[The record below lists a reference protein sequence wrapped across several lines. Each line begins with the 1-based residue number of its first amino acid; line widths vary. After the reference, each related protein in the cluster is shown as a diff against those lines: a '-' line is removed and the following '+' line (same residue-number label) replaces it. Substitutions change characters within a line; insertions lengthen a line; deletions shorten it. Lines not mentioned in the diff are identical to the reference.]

1 MVFRL
6 RQSHSSTFSRLCF
19 HVCFLST
26 SHGKKQSHK
35 SSQRRTTR
43 EVKLKSL
50 HCLFRYYYDNFLLVA
65 ISVDSLYLFS
75 ISYFARE
82 DAYSMYSPIGYVLQ
96 HPLQHPAYNQQ
107 FLPNIP
113 HQYYGPAM
121 ISSLQMMAP
130 PFSNSPAHAAQTSTT
145 NATTNEDSGAQ
156 RKNNR
161 WTTQK
166 KGS

>member
-1 MVFRL
+1 
-6 RQSHSSTFSRLCF
+6 
-19 HVCFLST
+19 
-26 SHGKKQSHK
+26 
-35 SSQRRTTR
+35 
-43 EVKLKSL
+43 
-50 HCLFRYYYDNFLLVA
+50 
-65 ISVDSLYLFS
+65 
-75 ISYFARE
+75 
-82 DAYSMYSPIGYVLQ
+82 MYSPFGYALQ

-121 ISSLQMMAP
+121 SSSLQMMAP

-145 NATTNEDSGAQ
+145 NATTNKDSGAQ